1 MPSKYRDFFKEAN
14 PFFYRSIPKASVLF
28 ALLIVLSLA
37 IGITA
42 VALLNIKTIGTSLSY
57 VIVNGTTTGILIITL
72 PTLLTVIVLK
82 AIKRY
87 VGLKYVFFLT
97 MIGTIVYSLFL
108 LLGSAA
114 YAFGNAY
121 TIASVVI
128 LVGDASI
135 FGWWVFAAKFVL
147 GQKKKAILLALIQP
161 TLNILLYI
169 PYSTFIFSFSTPLY
183 ILLLK
188 LYAGI
193 FVFLV
198 VTYAILFVFDKPI
211 EKGLGGFHGLEAVSQ
226 MMQNWLFDINI
237 STTFGGK
244 LGVPTDIST
253 DTIVLKDRS
262 GKIKAIFFAPDI
274 HYGPSGTI
282 AGSNFP
288 FMLEKHSMLKYKAV
302 TFVMHRPV
310 NLDHNPISITQFG
323 KFMETFDNSVKSAAK
338 ASKNTGMLF
347 SRSKYKNSF
356 AIRLWLNN
364 IQLVTLTRAPHVTE
378 DIAPEVAYM
387 FRGILEQSTDA
398 AILIDAHNSRYE
410 TAPKDELDCVNPDSP
425 IVGEYEKAIFLSGK
439 PQHKSGSM
447 RVGAYSTELYNRL
460 GRPRDLAEGNLNAAV
475 FSFNGFKY
483 TMLQFNCNNMLP
495 NLRNEIVEHVRRKF
509 KTDVEVYTTDTHAVN
524 SPGMIEGNVLGRHAN
539 RKKIIDA
546 VDEVVGKAMLNVA
559 PVSAYYKRDVM
570 KNFMVWGPNV
580 RERLTVVAESVI
592 EIARVLVPVLAA
604 VGFIV
609 AAWVILIV

>member
-1 MPSKYRDFFKEAN
+1 MPSKYRDFFKEVN
-14 PFFYRSIPKASVLF
+14 PFFYRSIPKASMLF
-28 ALLIVLSLA
+28 MLLIVLSLM
-37 IGITA
+37 IGITT

-72 PTLLTVIVLK
+72 PTLLTIIILK
-82 AIKRY
+82 TIKRD
-87 VGLKYVFFLT
+87 VALKYLFFLT
-97 MIGTIVYSLFL
+97 MIGTVTYSLFI

-147 GQKKKAILLALIQP
+147 GQKKKAILLALVQP

-183 ILLLK
+183 ILLFK

-193 FVFLV
+193 FVFLL
-198 VTYAILFVFDKPI
+198 VTYAIMFVFNRPI
-211 EKGLGGFHGLEAVSQ
+211 EKGMGGFHGLEAVSQ
-226 MMQNWLFDINI
+226 MMQNWLFDVNI

-253 DTIVLKDRS
+253 DTVVLKDMGGR
-262 GKIKAIFFAPDI
+262 IKAIFFAPDI

-288 FMLEKHSMLKYKAV
+288 FMLERHSVLKYKAA

-310 NLDHNPISITQFG
+310 NLDHNPISINQFG
-323 KFMETFDNSVKSAAK
+323 RFMSTFDNGVKGAVK
-338 ASKNTGMLF
+338 APRNKGMLF
-347 SRSKYKNSF
+347 SRSKYRDSF
-356 AIRLWLNN
+356 AIRLWLND

-378 DIAPEVAYM
+378 DIAPEVVYM
-387 FRGILEQSTDA
+387 FKSLIEQDA
-398 AILIDAHNSRYE
+398 GDAILIDAHNSRYE
-410 TAPKDELDCVNPDSP
+410 TAPKDELDCVKSDSP
-425 IVGEYEKAIFLSGK
+425 IVGEYENAIALSGK
-439 PQHKSGSM
+439 PQHKSGSIK
-447 RVGAYSTELYNRL
+447 VGVHFTELYNRL

-495 NLRNEIVEHVRRKF
+495 NLRNEIVDHVRRKF

-524 SPGMIEGNVLGRHAN
+524 SPGAIEGNVLGRHVN
-539 RKKIIDA
+539 RKRLIDA
-546 VDEVVGKAMLNVA
+546 IDEAVGKAMLDVA
-559 PVSAYYKRDVM
+559 PVSVYHKRDVM
-570 KNFMVWGPNV
+570 KEFMVWGPNV
-580 RERLTVVAESVI
+580 RERLTVVAASVI